1 MRRVLVTGATGFV
14 GGRVARRLR
23 EAGVEVAAPVRTS
36 SPALERLGV
45 RQYPGGLD
53 AVGAA
58 LTDGTD
64 VVVHAAASATD
75 DLELARRVNR
85 DGTRH
90 VVEAARTAGVPRLV
104 HVSTTSVYD
113 RRAAEVLDEEQP
125 LEDERGGDDPPPA
138 PYALTK
144 AEAEREVAAA
154 AGAGLATAILRPP
167 AVLGAGPSSTWGTRI
182 PQRLLDGRGFPVPH
196 EQTFGWVAID
206 DLVDAVLAAAT
217 VDTPVTVNVVG
228 GHTTV
233 GAYLDAVLELLPQ
246 PVTPPEPDPEVEP
259 WRGRYAADRLPALLG
274 VTPSRSFAAA
284 MAEIAA
290 DWNTTGDRDGR

>member
-1 MRRVLVTGATGFV
+1 HI
-14 GGRVARRLR
+14 
-23 EAGVEVAAPVRTS
+23 GVIQS
-36 SPALERLGV
+36 
-45 RQYPGGLD
+45 PGGLD

-58 LTDGTD
+58 LADGAD
-64 VVVHAAASATD
+64 VVVHAAATASD
-75 DLELARRVNR
+75 DLDLARRVNR
-85 DGTRH
+85 DGTRR
-90 VVEAARTAGVPRLV
+90 VAEAARSAGVPRLV

-125 LEDERGGDDPPPA
+125 LEDERGEDEPAPA

-144 AEAEREVAAA
+144 AEAEREVAAVA
-154 AGAGLATAILRPP
+154 DDGLSAAILRPP

-182 PQRLLDGRGFPVPH
+182 PRRLLDGRGFSIPR

-206 DLVDAVLAAAT
+206 DLVDAVVAAAN
-217 VDTPVTVNVVG
+217 VDAPVTVNVVG

-233 GAYLDAVLELLPQ
+233 GTYLDAVLELLPR
-246 PVTPPEPDPEVEP
+246 PITLPDPDPEVEP

-274 VTPSRSFAAA
+274 VTPSRSFATA

-290 DWNTTGDRDGR
+290 DWSTDAEQDRR